1 MGPEKSMFHR
11 LVVWSLARYKQPTKD
26 HPLSILKSLK
36 WANWEEEQFWRMFGS
51 SDQWQR
57 WNSGSRARALQ
68 LYKHHQQ
75 TYCCLL
81 CCVPSQ
87 SVPFKGC
94 FRYKIF
100 LTFWLNYIFFI
111 GSQIYWRNFKST
123 PRQVCRTF
131 WLCKKKTDAKILDF
145 GNSWYNISHPL
156 VCMQRSIYTNFHPSP
171 SIIVFCT
178 TPTTRWVSFS
188 LCMQLLQ

>member
-1 MGPEKSMFHR
+1 MCWQEVDEAKNEDILPMMRIVLFEHSKSGQCIPSLAPWSHNQMHFSTHTDLFCQTWYKNLQHPLNMLGCFIWQSQWVPEKSMFVG
-11 LVVWSLARYKQPTKD
+11 LAIWSLGWYKQPTKD

-51 SDQWQR
+51 SDQWWR
-57 WNSGSRARALQ
+57 WNSSSGARALQ

-94 FRYKIF
+94 FRYEIF
-100 LTFWLNYIFFI
+100 CLF
-111 GSQIYWRNFKST
+111 
-123 PRQVCRTF
+123 
-131 WLCKKKTDAKILDF
+131 D
-145 GNSWYNISHPL
+145 
-156 VCMQRSIYTNFHPSP
+156 
-171 SIIVFCT
+171 
-178 TPTTRWVSFS
+178 
-188 LCMQLLQ
+188 